1 MKKLFLTTMIIV
13 SMLLGTSE
21 MRAQT
26 TEAQLNQVE
35 LLKLYFG
42 TWKSDYKDTTE
53 VFVMTPYG
61 KGMQVSFKQSTKGK
75 VLFQCKQVW
84 GYDKESDKTLGIQF
98 VRSSSST
105 VFYVCWFTSKN
116 VNETIEYVVRNDG
129 KLEKTNSQWKEDF
142 KSRDMF
148 IQSHMINNKTVS
160 MRTFMRVK

>member
-1 MKKLFLTTMIIV
+1 MKKLLLTTIIIV
-13 SMLLGTSE
+13 SMVLGASE

-35 LLKLYFG
+35 LLKQYFG
-42 TWKSDYKDTTE
+42 TWKSDYKDTTY
-53 VFVMTPYG
+53 VFVMTAYG
-61 KGMQVSFKQSTKGK
+61 KGMQVNFKASTKGK
-75 VLFQCKQVW
+75 VIWQCKQVW
-84 GYDKESDKTLGIQF
+84 GYDKESDKILGMLLN
-98 VRSSSST
+98 RASSST
-105 VFYVCWFTSKN
+105 SFYVSWFISKN